1 MTGQPQNLEQ
11 WLAFL
16 TAAEIPVLRRTA
28 REIERLREHEDDLG
42 AREIANVVVQDPLM
56 TAKLLRYLQDNKH
69 PSQLRDLV
77 QVEQAII
84 MIGLTAF
91 FRDVPSAPVVEEML
105 QGHLEAMT
113 RLLRSVKQAQRAAR
127 YAFDWALLLHDLHAE
142 EVRTAALLS
151 YLGET
156 LMWCFNPLQMLKIR
170 QTQEADKTLRSSA
183 AQEEVLGF
191 KGIDLQRELVVGW
204 RLPQLLQDMMDPE
217 QAERSRVKNVML
229 AINLVRH
236 SANGWD
242 DAALPDDYQEI
253 GELLRMPPED
263 VMKMLVPKAEAPDNA

>member
-142 EVRTAALLS
+142 EAHRRAAKLS
-151 YLGET
+151 GRNADVVLQSFADAE
-156 LMWCFNPLQMLKIR
+156 NPSDAGSR
-170 QTQEADKTLRSSA
+170 QNA
-183 AQEEVLGF
+183 AQLSGARR
-191 KGIDLQRELVVGW
+191 GARIQG
-204 RLPQLLQDMMDPE
+204 
-217 QAERSRVKNVML
+217 
-229 AINLVRH
+229 H
-236 SANGWD
+236 
-242 DAALPDDYQEI
+242 
-253 GELLRMPPED
+253 
-263 VMKMLVPKAEAPDNA
+263 

>member
-42 AREIANVVVQDPLM
+42 ARDIANVVMHDPLM
-56 TAKLLRYLQDNKH
+56 MAKLLRYLQDHKH
-69 PSQLRDLV
+69 TSQLRELV
-77 QVEQAII
+77 QAEQAII

-91 FRDVPSAPVVEEML
+91 FRDVPCTPVVEDML
-105 QGHLEAMT
+105 QGHLDALT
-113 RLLRSVKQAQRAAR
+113 RLLRAVKQSQRAAR

-142 EVRTAALLS
+142 EVRIAALLS

-156 LMWCFNPLQMLKIR
+156 LMWCFNPLPMLKIR
-170 QTQEADKTLRSSA
+170 QMQEADKSLRSSA
-183 AQEEVLGF
+183 VQEEVLGF
-191 KGIDLQRELVVGW
+191 KGIDLQRGLVVGW

-263 VMKMLVPKAEAPDNA
+263 VMNMLVPKAEASDSA